1 MEFELLDNDEFP
13 AHSLEAVRRYLQ
25 NPRRQ
30 MQLWGDKVP
39 VLAAFLVYGLVVV
52 EWVLA
57 RRLADGRGRG
67 LSAVSQV
74 IGLGLAIFIAETILV
89 NAAAGIAVI
98 SGKTG
103 NRKTGLAYLSLG
115 LAPLLLVL
123 PATLLCR
130 AAGLPPTA
138 AAVITLLLAA
148 KVIISWKDTIEIH
161 FKLNRIQS
169 MVAFY
174 FAVGASMLLSLLA
187 VYATVLAKIA
197 SVLG

>member
-30 MQLWGDKVP
+30 MQSWGDKVP
-39 VLAAFLVYGLVVV
+39 ILAAFLVYGLVVV

-67 LSAVSQV
+67 LSAVTQV

-115 LAPLLLVL
+115 LAPLLLIL

-130 AAGLPPTA
+130 AAGFPPTA
-138 AAVITLLLAA
+138 AAVITLLLVA
-148 KVIISWKDTIEIH
+148 KVIVSWKDTIEIH

-169 MVAFY
+169 MAAFY
-174 FAVGASMLLSLLA
+174 FAVGACVLLSLLA